1 MTELRCRK
9 RETLEEDKKEDD
21 RQDEPEVEST
31 RKCC

>member
-9 RETLEEDKKEDD
+9 RETVEEDKEDD
-21 RQDEPEVEST
+21 GRQNEPEVDST